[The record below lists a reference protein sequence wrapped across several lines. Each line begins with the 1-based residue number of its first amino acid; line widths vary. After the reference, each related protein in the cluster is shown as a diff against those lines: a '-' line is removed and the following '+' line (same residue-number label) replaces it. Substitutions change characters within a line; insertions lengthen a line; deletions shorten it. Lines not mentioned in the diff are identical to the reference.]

1 MAGGTKHVLLT
12 GGTGFFGSAI
22 LRRLRAASSLAAQ
35 VTVLTRSSRTSSDG
49 SVRFVQ
55 ADLSDPVRLRAVA
68 DVIGG
73 VDILVDV
80 AALMPYAQ
88 RPRTSWASL
97 VRVNLGGVANL
108 LLHLLTPPGWVVYVS
123 STDVYGESRNTA
135 ITEQT
140 PPAPQTEYAVT
151 KLFAEY
157 MYTRYCEDR
166 GIPCTILRPCSI
178 YGPADPSAKVVNT
191 FTRKAL
197 AGQDVEIH
205 GDGED
210 LRDFIFVEDAARMV
224 LDVLERRILGT
235 YNLVTGRS
243 HRILDVVH
251 TLEARLGRRLTVRY
265 LPRRGRRRDWRF
277 APSSLIARGVPAPA
291 VPLPDGLWQV
301 IQAFQAGGV
310 RHAAC

>member
-1 MAGGTKHVLLT
+1 M
-12 GGTGFFGSAI
+12 
-22 LRRLRAASSLAAQ
+22 
-35 VTVLTRSSRTSSDG
+35 
-49 SVRFVQ
+49 
-55 ADLSDPVRLRAVA
+55 
-68 DVIGG
+68 
-73 VDILVDV
+73 

-88 RPRTSWASL
+88 HPRTSWASL

-123 STDVYGESRNTA
+123 STDVYGESRDTA

-157 MYTRYCEDR
+157 MHTRYCEDQ

-178 YGPADPSAKVVNT
+178 YGPGDPSSKVINT

-197 AGQDVEIH
+197 SGQDLEIH

-224 LDVLERRILGT
+224 LDVLERRMLGT

-251 TLEARLGRRLTVRY
+251 TLEERLGRPLAVRY
-265 LPRRGRRRDWRF
+265 HSRRGRRRDWRF
-277 APSSLIARGVPAPA
+277 ARSSLIERGIPVPAMS
-291 VPLPDGLWQV
+291 LPDGLSQV

-310 RHAAC
+310 RHAAR